1 MLLARSKKISGPSS
15 SSFNPSTGCCSGN
28 ARLLSRMHYDASIL
42 LVNDYEFIRT
52 ILERTLQQLGYQN
65 LRMAADGVD
74 ALHLLRTRPV
84 DLVITDYHMPEM
96 DGIGLF
102 QSMQQDPVLAKI
114 PVLLISGVPTEK
126 FVTQALAIGIQSTL
140 NKPFRAEQLDLE
152 IQSLLTQSLS

>member
-1 MLLARSKKISGPSS
+1 
-15 SSFNPSTGCCSGN
+15 
-28 ARLLSRMHYDASIL
+28 MHYDASIL
-42 LVNDYEFIRT
+42 LVDDYEFIRT
-52 ILERTLQQLGYQN
+52 ILERMLQQLGYQN

-74 ALHLLRTRPV
+74 ALHLLRIRPV

-126 FVTQALAIGIQSTL
+126 FVTQAPTIGIQSTP
-140 NKPFRAEQLDLE
+140 NKPCLAEKRVTE
-152 IQSLLTQSLS
+152 IHALVPR

>member
-1 MLLARSKKISGPSS
+1 
-15 SSFNPSTGCCSGN
+15 
-28 ARLLSRMHYDASIL
+28 MHYDASIL
-42 LVNDYEFIRT
+42 LVYDYEFIRT
-52 ILERTLQQLGYQN
+52 TLERMLQQLGYQN
-65 LRMAADGVD
+65 LCTAVDGVD

-126 FVTQALAIGIQSTL
+126 FATQALATGIQSTL
-140 NKPFRAEQLDLE
+140 NKPFRAEQLDQE

>member
-1 MLLARSKKISGPSS
+1 
-15 SSFNPSTGCCSGN
+15 
-28 ARLLSRMHYDASIL
+28 MHYDASIL
-42 LVNDYEFIRT
+42 LVDDYEFIRT
-52 ILERTLQQLGYQN
+52 ILERMLQQLGYQN

-96 DGIGLF
+96 DGIGLC

-114 PVLLISGVPTEK
+114 PALLISGVPTEK

-140 NKPFRAEQLDLE
+140 NKPFRAEQLDQE
-152 IQSLLTQSLS
+152 IQSLLTRSLS

>member
-1 MLLARSKKISGPSS
+1 
-15 SSFNPSTGCCSGN
+15 
-28 ARLLSRMHYDASIL
+28 MHYDASIL
-42 LVNDYEFIRT
+42 LVDDYEFIRT
-52 ILERTLQQLGYQN
+52 ILERMLQQLGYQN
-65 LRMAADGVD
+65 LCMAADGVD

-102 QSMQQDPVLAKI
+102 QAMQQDPVLAKI

-126 FVTQALAIGIQSTL
+126 FATQALAMVIQSTL
-140 NKPFRAEQLDLE
+140 NKPFRAEQLDQE

>member
-1 MLLARSKKISGPSS
+1 
-15 SSFNPSTGCCSGN
+15 
-28 ARLLSRMHYDASIL
+28 MHYDASIL
-42 LVNDYEFIRT
+42 LVNDYKFIRT
-52 ILERTLQQLGYQN
+52 ILERMLQQLGYQN

-114 PVLLISGVPTEK
+114 PVLLISGVPTAK
-126 FVTQALAIGIQSTL
+126 FVTQALAMEIQSTL
-140 NKPFRAEQLDLE
+140 NQSFRAEQLDQE

>member
-1 MLLARSKKISGPSS
+1 
-15 SSFNPSTGCCSGN
+15 
-28 ARLLSRMHYDASIL
+28 MHYDASIL

-52 ILERTLQQLGYQN
+52 ILERMLQQLGYQN
-65 LRMAADGVD
+65 LRMAADGAD

-140 NKPFRAEQLDLE
+140 NKPFRAEQLDQE
-152 IQSLLTQSLS
+152 IQSLLTRSLS

>member
-1 MLLARSKKISGPSS
+1 
-15 SSFNPSTGCCSGN
+15 
-28 ARLLSRMHYDASIL
+28 MHYDASIL
-42 LVNDYEFIRT
+42 LADDYEFIRT
-52 ILERTLQQLGYQN
+52 ILERMLQQLGYQN

-102 QSMQQDPVLAKI
+102 QSMQQDPALARI

-126 FVTQALAIGIQSTL
+126 FATQALATGIQSTL
-140 NKPFRAEQLDLE
+140 NKPFRAEQLDQE

>member
-1 MLLARSKKISGPSS
+1 
-15 SSFNPSTGCCSGN
+15 
-28 ARLLSRMHYDASIL
+28 MHYDASIL

-52 ILERTLQQLGYQN
+52 ILERMLQQLGYQN

-96 DGIGLF
+96 DGISLF
-102 QSMQQDPVLAKI
+102 QSVQQDPVLAKI
-114 PVLLISGVPTEK
+114 PVLLISGVHTEK

-140 NKPFRAEQLDLE
+140 NKPFRAEQLDQE
-152 IQSLLTQSLS
+152 IQSLLSRSLS

>member
-1 MLLARSKKISGPSS
+1 
-15 SSFNPSTGCCSGN
+15 
-28 ARLLSRMHYDASIL
+28 MHYDASIL
-42 LVNDYEFIRT
+42 LVDDYEFIRT
-52 ILERTLQQLGYQN
+52 ILERMLQQLGYQN

-84 DLVITDYHMPEM
+84 DLVTTDYRMPEM

-140 NKPFRAEQLDLE
+140 NKPFRAEQLDQE
-152 IQSLLTQSLS
+152 IQSLLTRSLS